1 MRVTY
6 IDHMGSDL
14 TVADAARVS
23 FAKSSSL
30 EDDGSLRDADARL
43 IRYLAR
49 HNHWS
54 PFAHPQISLHIRAPI
69 FIARQLAK
77 HQAGLTWNEISRRYV
92 DAEPE
97 AWKPQEWRGRADNVK
112 QGSGEAL
119 TGVSRDG
126 AQFRYWQA
134 IDTAMMAYQDLLDV
148 GVCPEQARA
157 VLPLATNTEWIWTGS
172 LAAFARVV
180 RQRIDGTAQA
190 EAGEIARQIST
201 IIAPLFPASWA
212 ALMEW
217 SE

>member
-6 IDHMGSDL
+6 LDHMGSDL

-54 PFAHPQISLHIRAPI
+54 PFAHPQISLHVRAPI

-97 AWKPQEWRGRADNVK
+97 VWQPQEWRGRADNVK

-119 TGVSRDG
+119 SGVSRDG
-126 AQFRYWQA
+126 AQFHYWQA
-134 IDTAMMAYQDLLDV
+134 VDMAMMAYQDLLDV

-172 LAAFARVV
+172 LAAFARVCK
-180 RQRIDGTAQA
+180 QRMDSTAQA
-190 EAGEIARQIST
+190 EAREIAEQISQ
-201 IIAPLFPASWA
+201 IIEPLFPVSWPV
-212 ALMEW
+212 LMGRPE
-217 SE
+217 